1 MSDALTHS
9 EAEALWPAYDGG
21 RTSREENRAL
31 HLHLK
36 DCEVCRARVRTRR
49 LVSGVSRSEKS
60 FENKEIKDKM
70 AANRR
75 QLLQLILLLTA
86 VILLLKIYTK

>member
-1 MSDALTHS
+1 MNDGLTHP

-21 RTSREENRAL
+21 RTSREESRAL
-31 HLHLK
+31 HQHLK

-49 LVSGVSRSEKS
+49 LAFSVSRSEKS
-60 FENKEIKDKM
+60 FEDKEIKDKL

-75 QLLQLILLLTA
+75 QLLQWILLLTA
-86 VILLLKIYTK
+86 VILLLKIYTR